1 MKWVWLARVV
11 GSGLGGLP
19 WPGPASRGLARPP
32 MAWPGLTHSFG
43 LPTVHQGSKV
53 CAKFPD
59 GMIFGENKIPTELS
73 GGAAGRPGAELVFF
87 FGGAGGR
94 LACQD
99 LFSHGQAARGPS
111 LFFFFA
117 AGSPA
122 GVFSYR
128 ESLIGRARPARC
140 RPNFKPAGLEISR
153 SAKKNLDR
161 AESSQGQRPGCR
173 ACFFRGPAKFPDS
186 RV

>member
-1 MKWVWLARVV
+1 MAAPQLCTQGAAAARLTEKWAT
-11 GSGLGGLP
+11 GSRQP
-19 WPGPASRGLARPP
+19 HRPN
-32 MAWPGLTHSFG
+32 H
-43 LPTVHQGSKV
+43 GSKV

-59 GMIFGENKIPTELS
+59 SMIFRKMNLGKPKWRS
-73 GGAAGRPGAELVFF
+73 GRPPGAELVFF
-87 FGGAGGR
+87 RRASGR
-94 LACQD
+94 LACQE
-99 LFSHGQAARGPS
+99 FFRMARQPEGRAC
-111 LFFFFA
+111 FFFA

-122 GVFSYR
+122 GVFSYG

-161 AESSQGQRPGCR
+161 SESSQVQRPGCR

-186 RV
+186 RA